1 MQRINKKKKKKRG
14 DNMEYKRIFL
24 IVMDSVGIGNAKD
37 ADKFHDKGAN
47 TLEHIIEKTNIQLP
61 NFKQLGLYNLLH
73 HTDDKTIACYTTMEE
88 ISNGKDTLTGHLEM
102 MGIITKVPFKTF
114 TETGF
119 PKELIQELEEKT
131 GRKVIGNKNA
141 SGTAI
146 IEELGQ
152 AHMQTGAM
160 IVYTSADSVLQIAAH
175 EDIIPLKEL
184 YHICE
189 IAREITKKPEYKV
202 GRIIARP
209 FIGTPGNFT
218 RTANRHDYA
227 LDPAGITDLDELKRI
242 GLDIISIGK
251 ISDIFNHR
259 GITKSIKTKDNLDGI
274 QKIIKVMDQD
284 FHGLCF
290 ANLNDFDSKYGHR
303 RNVEGYANALQ
314 ELDSYIPEMIE
325 HLKQDDL
332 LIFTADHGNDPT
344 WTGTDHTRENVPLFI
359 YNKSLS
365 HGKRLTIRKTFAD
378 LGETIVDNFHGVKKE
393 IGTSFLNE
401 IESSD

>member
-1 MQRINKKKKKKRG
+1 
-14 DNMEYKRIFL
+14 MEYKRIFL

-209 FIGTPGNFT
+209 FIGTPGNFI

-274 QKIIKVMDQD
+274 QKIIKAMDQD

-359 YNKSLS
+359 YNKSFS
-365 HGKRLTIRKTFAD
+365 IGKRLAIRKTFAD